1 VALQQSTRVVAAGE
15 QGDSMED
22 RYPYIRF
29 IIDAAQLIAG
39 AVAVII
45 VLGGAISSCHH
56 GWFGGIVSFLVT
68 LAFAAVAYVVVMV
81 KIEVLRVLLDIEQT
95 TRQAPRAQ
103 PTPGAPS
110 AAGTG
115 S

>member
-1 VALQQSTRVVAAGE
+1 MRTGRAVGE
-15 QGDSMED
+15 QSDPMED

-45 VLGGAISSCHH
+45 VLGGAVSSCHH
-56 GWFGGIVSFLVT
+56 GGFGGFVSFLIT
-68 LAFAAVAYVVVMV
+68 LGLAAIAYVVVMV

-95 TRQAPRAQ
+95 TRSRQVPQAPSS
-103 PTPGAPS
+103 PS
-110 AAGTG
+110 AGAV

>member
-1 VALQQSTRVVAAGE
+1 
-15 QGDSMED
+15 MED

-29 IIDAAQLIAG
+29 VIDAAQLIAG

-45 VLGGAISSCHH
+45 VLSGTVSSCHH
-56 GWFGGIVSFLVT
+56 GGLGGVFSFLITV
-68 LAFAAVAYVVVMV
+68 AIAAVAYVVIMV

-95 TRQAPRAQ
+95 TRQTPAPQ
-103 PTPGAPS
+103 PPS
-110 AAGTG
+110 TGTA